1 MSSLTVLIPTARRP
15 KMVARLLRNLLEQ
28 TRLPDEILVVDASR
42 DAETAAVVEASKD
55 AGGSVKLW
63 RLQSPLGLT
72 LQRSLGIDNTTGDLI
87 CMLDDDVLL
96 EPDCLQVMEEFM
108 NSTEGAQF
116 GGVGAYITNEYG
128 KEFYRYQ
135 RLYHRLAL
143 YDGELR
149 PGRWLYCGDFLE
161 LSTLRPFSGVF
172 LSEFLP
178 AGASMYRRS
187 VICETRPDPSF
198 SFDGEDKHLTLRISQ
213 NHLLGVL
220 GAARLFH
227 DRVPGGVRKSKLNH
241 AIRSMRNKAVI
252 LKECDSRPSLRRY
265 LVFLVYQPLD
275 LSCLTLRCL
284 LAGHWR
290 DLDRVIGSW
299 VGWLWNLVAPPRA
312 SRRQLPPPQGA

>member
-1 MSSLTVLIPTARRP
+1 MSSLSVFIPTARRP
-15 KMVARLLRNLLEQ
+15 EMVSRLLGNLLTQ
-28 TRLPDEILVVDASR
+28 TRPPDEILVVDASP
-42 DAETAAVVEASKD
+42 DTETAAVVDHWKGAC
-55 AGGSVKLW
+55 GSVRLW
-63 RLQSPLGLT
+63 RQQSPMGLT
-72 LQRSLGIDNTTGDLI
+72 LQRNVGIDNTTGDLI

-108 NSTEGAQF
+108 NSPEGAKF

-161 LSTLRPFSGVF
+161 LSTLRPFNGVF
-172 LSEFLP
+172 HSQFLP
-178 AGASMYRRS
+178 AGASIYRRS

-213 NHLLGVL
+213 SHLLGVL
-220 GAARLFH
+220 GAARLLH
-227 DRVPGGVRKSKLNH
+227 DRAPGGVRKSKLHH

-252 LKECDSRPSLRRY
+252 LKECDPCPSLRRY

-275 LSCLTLRCL
+275 LACLTVRCL
-284 LAGHWR
+284 LAGRWR
-290 DLDRVIGSW
+290 EMDRVLGYW
-299 VGWLWNLVAPPRA
+299 VGWLWNLIAPPRP
-312 SRRQLPPPQGA
+312 RKHLFPPPQGA